1 MSTQKSN
8 GKRISSEEQ
17 YDKSLAWM
25 VEKADELEDPL
36 LEGEERDKLQRTYD
50 FVSSQVVE
58 YSRMLTARA
67 LPYMQEA
74 YAEAGIEVRD
84 DESPE
89 QKQAKLS
96 PQPELEIEPEPAPKP
111 FRDFLDDDE

>member
-36 LEGEERDKLQRTYD
+36 LDGEERDKLQRTYD

-58 YSRMLTARA
+58 YSRLLTARE
-67 LPYMQEA
+67 LPYMHDA

-84 DESPE
+84 DELPE
-89 QKQAKLS
+89 IKQA
-96 PQPELEIEPEPAPKP
+96 EPTPGPKPIVEQEPKP